1 MTFGSCRKPAQL
13 TCPDFGLTYDRSLA
27 AAHRP
32 RAASTLHSR
41 SATPARPATV
51 NTTTTSNEFLSEMSL
66 LMGLPQGGATALQDS
81 SAFWGPGGL
90 LCRLQMQHDGAV
102 TAVRPQVLLPM
113 LARELAGLRVEQMMA
128 MQQAVMLEYG
138 WMLGLSS
145 EGMLQLS
152 PLKWIEQPS
161 DAVAA
166 LDLGH
171 AVGMQ
176 ALDSLFV
183 DEDEETDDGAELDAA
198 KLSPNV
204 GSFSDLADEFDMPW
218 DEAGSARAKRPTL
231 H

>member
-1 MTFGSCRKPAQL
+1 MHTAF
-13 TCPDFGLTYDRSLA
+13 TI
-27 AAHRP
+27 
-32 RAASTLHSR
+32 STS
-41 SATPARPATV
+41 TRPATV

-90 LCRLQMQHDGAV
+90 LCRLQMQHDGAS
-102 TAVRPQVLLPM
+102 TTVRPQVLLPM

-176 ALDSLFV
+176 ALETLFV
-183 DEDEETDDGAELDAA
+183 DGDEETDDGGEVAFD
-198 KLSPNV
+198 
-204 GSFSDLADEFDMPW
+204 SFKDSVEDEFDALLS
-218 DEAGSARAKRPTL
+218 ETGGRRAVRPTL

>member
-1 MTFGSCRKPAQL
+1 MHTGF
-13 TCPDFGLTYDRSLA
+13 TI
-27 AAHRP
+27 
-32 RAASTLHSR
+32 STS
-41 SATPARPATV
+41 TRPATV

-90 LCRLQMQHDGAV
+90 LCRLQMQHDGAS
-102 TAVRPQVLLPM
+102 TTVRPQVLLPM

-176 ALDSLFV
+176 ALETLFV
-183 DEDEETDDGAELDAA
+183 DGDEETDDGGEVAFE
-198 KLSPNV
+198 
-204 GSFSDLADEFDMPW
+204 SFKDSVEDEFDALLSETGGM
-218 DEAGSARAKRPTL
+218 RAVRPTL

>member
-1 MTFGSCRKPAQL
+1 MHTGF
-13 TCPDFGLTYDRSLA
+13 TI
-27 AAHRP
+27 
-32 RAASTLHSR
+32 STS
-41 SATPARPATV
+41 TRPATV
-51 NTTTTSNEFLSEMSL
+51 NTTTSSNEFLSEMSL

-90 LCRLQMQHDGAV
+90 LCRLQMQHDGAS
-102 TAVRPQVLLPM
+102 TTVRPQVLLPM

-176 ALDSLFV
+176 ALETLFV
-183 DEDEETDDGAELDAA
+183 DGDEETDDGGEVAFDGFADSVE
-198 KLSPNV
+198 
-204 GSFSDLADEFDMPW
+204 DEFDALLS
-218 DEAGSARAKRPTL
+218 ETGGRRAVRPTL

>member
-1 MTFGSCRKPAQL
+1 MHTAF
-13 TCPDFGLTYDRSLA
+13 TI
-27 AAHRP
+27 
-32 RAASTLHSR
+32 STS
-41 SATPARPATV
+41 TRPATV

-90 LCRLQMQHDGAV
+90 LCRLQMQHDGAS
-102 TAVRPQVLLPM
+102 TTVRPQVLLPM

-176 ALDSLFV
+176 ALETLFV
-183 DEDEETDDGAELDAA
+183 DGDEETDDGGEVAFE
-198 KLSPNV
+198 
-204 GSFSDLADEFDMPW
+204 SFKDSVEDEFDALLS
-218 DEAGSARAKRPTL
+218 ETGGRRAVRPTL

>member
-1 MTFGSCRKPAQL
+1 
-13 TCPDFGLTYDRSLA
+13 
-27 AAHRP
+27 
-32 RAASTLHSR
+32 
-41 SATPARPATV
+41 
-51 NTTTTSNEFLSEMSL
+51 
-66 LMGLPQGGATALQDS
+66 
-81 SAFWGPGGL
+81 
-90 LCRLQMQHDGAV
+90 
-102 TAVRPQVLLPM
+102 VRPQVLLPM

-176 ALDSLFV
+176 ALETLFV
-183 DEDEETDDGAELDAA
+183 DGDEETDDGAELSFDAL
-198 KLSPNV
+198 KDSI
-204 GSFSDLADEFDMPW
+204 DDEFD
-218 DEAGSARAKRPTL
+218 ELLSESGGRRAVKPTL

>member
-1 MTFGSCRKPAQL
+1 M
-13 TCPDFGLTYDRSLA
+13 
-27 AAHRP
+27 
-32 RAASTLHSR
+32 
-41 SATPARPATV
+41 

-90 LCRLQMQHDGAV
+90 LCRLQMQHDGAS

-176 ALDSLFV
+176 ALETLFV
-183 DEDEETDDGAELDAA
+183 DGDEETDDGAE
-198 KLSPNV
+198 V
-204 GSFSDLADEFDMPW
+204 GFERFKESVDDEFDALLAESG
-218 DEAGSARAKRPTL
+218 DKRAPRPTL

>member
-1 MTFGSCRKPAQL
+1 
-13 TCPDFGLTYDRSLA
+13 
-27 AAHRP
+27 
-32 RAASTLHSR
+32 
-41 SATPARPATV
+41 
-51 NTTTTSNEFLSEMSL
+51 
-66 LMGLPQGGATALQDS
+66 MGLPQGGATALQDS

-90 LCRLQMQHDGAV
+90 LCRLQMQHDGAS

-176 ALDSLFV
+176 ALETLFV
-183 DEDEETDDGAELDAA
+183 DGDEETDDGGAVAFDGF
-198 KLSPNV
+198 KDSV
-204 GSFSDLADEFDMPW
+204 DDEFDALLSETGSRW
-218 DEAGSARAKRPTL
+218 AGKPTL

>member
-1 MTFGSCRKPAQL
+1 
-13 TCPDFGLTYDRSLA
+13 
-27 AAHRP
+27 
-32 RAASTLHSR
+32 
-41 SATPARPATV
+41 
-51 NTTTTSNEFLSEMSL
+51 MSL

-90 LCRLQMQHDGAV
+90 LCRLQMQHDGAS
-102 TAVRPQVLLPM
+102 TTVRPQVLLPM

-176 ALDSLFV
+176 ALETLFV
-183 DEDEETDDGAELDAA
+183 DGDEETDDGGELSFDAF
-198 KLSPNV
+198 KDSI
-204 GSFSDLADEFDMPW
+204 DDEFD
-218 DEAGSARAKRPTL
+218 ELLSESGGRRAVRPTL